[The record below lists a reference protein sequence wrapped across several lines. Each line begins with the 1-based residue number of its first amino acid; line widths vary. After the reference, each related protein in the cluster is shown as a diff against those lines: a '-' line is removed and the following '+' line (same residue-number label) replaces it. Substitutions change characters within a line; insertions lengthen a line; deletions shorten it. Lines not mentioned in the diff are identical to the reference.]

1 MKRQCG
7 DGSIAGIT
15 FRELVKDCAEEPMFI
30 ESFNRAYGAQLQAP
44 IAAIIDDR
52 WPTCVAKDE
61 EFLIGCFIMFV
72 HEHLWL
78 RLRRAHARR
87 RRKMMH

>member
-7 DGSIAGIT
+7 DKSIAGIT
-15 FRELVKDCAEEPMFI
+15 FRELVKDCAEEPKFI

-44 IAAIIDDR
+44 IAAIVDDR
-52 WPTCVAKDE
+52 WPSRVAKDE

-72 HEHLWL
+72 HEHLWV
-78 RLRRAHARR
+78 RLRRVRG
-87 RRKMMH
+87 RRKLMH